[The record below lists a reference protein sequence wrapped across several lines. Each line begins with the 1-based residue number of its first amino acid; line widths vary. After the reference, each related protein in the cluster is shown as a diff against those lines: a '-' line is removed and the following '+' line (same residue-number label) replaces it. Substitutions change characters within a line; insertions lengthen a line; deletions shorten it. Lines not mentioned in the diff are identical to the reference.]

1 LIRDPIVTYVGMPG
15 SGTYGL
21 LVERAHTV
29 SAGHACRPGTGHM
42 RRFLVMNARPRRG
55 TRAAVALGS
64 VLVLALTAC
73 GGGSDAFSSDTPSS
87 SGDAAASGPL
97 TVGGAN
103 FTEMLIMQQLYGQ
116 MLTKAGFTVDYKAVD
131 NREIYAKS
139 LESGEID
146 VVPEYAATMT
156 EYLNTKKN
164 GATAKTVATS
174 DISGTMAALAPL
186 LKDKGLSAFEA
197 SKAADQNGFV
207 VSKKYAAANGNL
219 TTLSA
224 LAALKKPIRLAAV
237 EECPDRPFCQPGL
250 EKTYGLDISKVEPL
264 GFGSPQTKKAVTD
277 GKADLG
283 LVGTTDGTLDQ
294 LGLVLLEDDKKL
306 QLADNLV
313 PVVNTA
319 SADKPAV
326 SGALNPLASALTTED
341 LAAMNLKVDGERQKP
356 QDVAKEYLTSKGL
369 L

>member
-1 LIRDPIVTYVGMPG
+1 MNPRLT
-15 SGTYGL
+15 L
-21 LVERAHTV
+21 L
-29 SAGHACRPGTGHM
+29 RPTGTG
-42 RRFLVMNARPRRG
+42 RRRI
-55 TRAAVALGS
+55 AVALGS
-64 VLVLALTAC
+64 LLTLALAAC
-73 GGGSDAFSSDTPSS
+73 GGGGDAFNSSSPSS
-87 SGDAAASGPL
+87 SESAPAGGPL

-116 MLTKAGFTVDYKAVD
+116 LLTKAGFTVDYKAVD

-156 EYLNTKKN
+156 EFLNTAKN
-164 GATAKTVATS
+164 GPSAKTVATS
-174 DISGTMAALAPL
+174 DVSGTMAALTPL
-186 LKDKGLSAFEA
+186 LKEKGLSAFEPA
-197 SKAADQNGFV
+197 KAADQNGFA
-207 VSKKYAAANGNL
+207 VSKKFAAANGNL

-250 EKTYGLDISKVEPL
+250 EKTYGLNISKVEPL
-264 GFGSPQTKKAVTD
+264 GFGSPQTKKAVVD

-294 LGLVLLEDDKKL
+294 LGLVLLGDDKNL

-313 PVVNTA
+313 PVVNTDLGRQA
-319 SADKPAV
+319 RGIRRAEPARRSADHRGPGRDEPEGGRRAAEAGGRGEGVSDVEGPAV
-326 SGALNPLASALTTED
+326 AQGVL
-341 LAAMNLKVDGERQKP
+341 
-356 QDVAKEYLTSKGL
+356 
-369 L
+369 